1 MKNVRVYASFM
12 STVKCINKG
21 EKTKKI
27 QTKKKQN
34 KKNEKI
40 KLKSTAS
47 QKIQDNVIVIWLL
60 TFSFEVTKA
69 IVMTSHLNDCH
80 FRIDIYAWH

>member
-1 MKNVRVYASFM
+1 MENARICATFM
-12 STVKCINKG
+12 SIVKCINKR

-27 QTKKKQN
+27 QTKKK
-34 KKNEKI
+34 KKKKI

-47 QKIQDNVIVIWLL
+47 QKIHDDVIVIWLS

-80 FRIDIYAWH
+80 FRIDIYALH